1 MPMLTV
7 SIALLSL
14 GNPFPRL
21 APGNHD
27 KTIEVNGQA
36 RTYFIHVPK
45 SYDPEKA
52 TPVVLALHP
61 FATTAT
67 MFERLSG
74 LSRASEREGFVVVYP
89 NGTGRGNVLAWND
102 GMMPLKK
109 VDDVG
114 FLSKVLDEVETQIH
128 VDKRRVYATGMS
140 NGAMMC
146 YRLASELSGRIAAVA
161 AVAGTMTVRRIES
174 KRPVP
179 ILHIHGTSDTIV
191 PYAGGKPPGPMP
203 VRFRSVEES
212 VLAWAKFNGCPETP
226 RVEKLPDAVTD
237 GTQVLRRVYGPGK
250 GGAEVVLYIVE
261 GGGHTWPG
269 RPIPVPLMGKA
280 TRDVSGDV
288 LICDFFRKHS
298 LN

>member
-1 MPMLTV
+1 MSMLTV
-7 SIALLSL
+7 SIAMLAI
-14 GNPFPRL
+14 GNPFPKL

-27 KTIEVNGQA
+27 RTIEFDGQS
-36 RTYFIHVPK
+36 RTYFVHVPK
-45 SYDPEKA
+45 SYDPAKA
-52 TPVVLALHP
+52 TPLVLALHP
-61 FATTAT
+61 FATTAVK
-67 MFERLSG
+67 FERLSG
-74 LSRASEREGFVVVYP
+74 LSKASEREGFIVVYP
-89 NGTGRGNVLAWND
+89 NGTGRANVLSWND
-102 GMMPLKK
+102 GMMPLKRS
-109 VDDVG
+109 DDVG
-114 FLSKVLDEVETQIH
+114 FLSRVLDEVETQVH
-128 VDKRRVYATGMS
+128 VDKKRIYAAGMS

-161 AVAGTMTVRRIES
+161 AVAGTMTVRQIDS

-226 RVEKLPDAVTD
+226 RVEELPDPIND
-237 GTQVLRRVYGPGK
+237 GTHVLRRVYGPGK
-250 GGAEVVLYIVE
+250 SGAEVILYVVE

-269 RPIPVPLMGKA
+269 KPIPVPMMGKA
-280 TRDVSGDV
+280 TRDVMGDE
-288 LICDFFRKHS
+288 LIWDFFRKHT